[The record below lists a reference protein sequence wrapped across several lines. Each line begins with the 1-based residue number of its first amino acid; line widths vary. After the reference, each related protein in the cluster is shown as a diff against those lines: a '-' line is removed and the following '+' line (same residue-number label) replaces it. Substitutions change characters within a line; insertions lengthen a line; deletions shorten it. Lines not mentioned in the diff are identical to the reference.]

1 MCLRACRRPP
11 RACSACSARIRT
23 PPTERSPQSSPLGWN
38 SHSRT
43 TATFPTRPSSKQRCT
58 CLPRCAAC
66 RTACGP
72 TGFSSF
78 SRSSSAAWHTC
89 TRASCASGCCYRSSV
104 PSVDS
109 RAQAPHLRP
118 RRRRCCRRRRCRR
131 HRRRSTPPAPPVDV
145 TPQASPI
152 SHPTCAARRPR
163 RRSPLN
169 TARSSASAVARRAST
184 SLALGRTP
192 PCWASSRRRCAATA
206 ECPPPPL
213 TAAATVEA
221 DRAPRAAHALAQR
234 ACSVGSVVAGS
245 TRAHSRRCSAP
256 VVVAAGRPL
265 PHLLRRPIRLLWP
278 HGKRSLP
285 RTRSRPPHHRTTAS
299 APLVR
304 PPSLRAR
311 APRPPRRRPSSC
323 GWPTTARRCA
333 SIAGRRRPGASL
345 SAGSGASV
353 RRVARRRPL
362 PTRVWCPWRRT
373 RGAPSR

>member
-11 RACSACSARIRT
+11 RACSACSAKIRT
-23 PPTERSPQSSPLGWN
+23 PPAERSPQSSPLGWN
-38 SHSRT
+38 SRSRT

-58 CLPRCAAC
+58 CSPRCAAC

-109 RAQAPHLRP
+109 RAQAPRLRP
-118 RRRRCCRRRRCRR
+118 PLPPLPPLLPPP
-131 HRRRSTPPAPPVDV
+131 SLPPPPPPIDPPAPPVDV

-152 SHPTCAARRPR
+152 SHPICAARRPR

-169 TARSSASAVARRAST
+169 TARSSASAAARRAAT
-184 SLALGRTP
+184 SLALARAP

-206 ECPPPPL
+206 VCPPPPL

-221 DRAPRAAHALAQR
+221 DRAPRAALASAPR
-234 ACSVGSVVAGS
+234 ACSVGSAVAGS
-245 TRAHSRRCSAP
+245 TRAHLRRCSAP

-265 PHLLRRPIRLLWP
+265 PHPLRRPIRPPWP

-285 RTRSRPPHHRTTAS
+285 RTRSRPPHQRTTAS

-304 PPSLRAR
+304 PPSRRAR
-311 APRPPRRRPSSC
+311 TPRPPRCRPPSC

-333 SIAGRRRPGASL
+333 SIAGRL
-345 SAGSGASV
+345 
-353 RRVARRRPL
+353 
-362 PTRVWCPWRRT
+362 TQ
-373 RGAPSR
+373 